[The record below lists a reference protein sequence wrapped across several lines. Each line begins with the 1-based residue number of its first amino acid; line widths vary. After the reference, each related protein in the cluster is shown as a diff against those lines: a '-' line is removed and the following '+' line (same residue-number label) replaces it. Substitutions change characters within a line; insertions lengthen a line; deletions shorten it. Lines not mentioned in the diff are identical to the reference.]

1 MTESADSTAAALTA
15 ATASTAPT
23 TPPFTATQRFA
34 IGELIWGPSRGYP
47 AWPGKVVQVDM
58 DEQQPQTAN
67 GEPAVWVQWFSGGGR
82 IITELVAITSLHSL
96 SDGLEAHHK
105 AQKDTRK

>member
-1 MTESADSTAAALTA
+1 MPATTRVT
-15 ATASTAPT
+15 ATAVAT
-23 TPPFTATQRFA
+23 TTTATQTFA

-47 AWPGKVVQVDM
+47 AWPGKVVNVET
-58 DEQQPQTAN
+58 DEQSQTAN
-67 GEPAVWVQWFSGGGR
+67 GELAVWVQWFSGGGR
-82 IITELVAITSLHSL
+82 IITELIAITSLHSL